1 MANSFSESGHTVN
14 VLTVKPARGARTNDA
29 DRTYKV
35 RRFPVLR
42 DSSGY
47 VRGYLQYLSFD
58 IPIFFRILFGARRDI
73 FVVEPPPTTGLFVR
87 IASGLRRIP
96 YIYYAADI
104 WSDAAAQTGAPKWIL
119 RLVRAVELLAMRGA
133 SKIVSVS
140 VDLTERLHEFG
151 VQPPIVTV
159 GNGVD
164 TDRLSKSLQATV
176 TSGETRRESRVF
188 VYAGTASEVHGAE
201 IFVEA
206 MPMVLKTYPDVRL
219 RFIGGGS
226 ERDSLIRRVNQ
237 LGISHAVTFESTKQI
252 EELAP
257 ILRQATVAI
266 ASVRP
271 NSGYDF
277 AFPTKLYAAAVCGA
291 KLLYTGNGP
300 ARDFVNVELSGEP
313 LGTAVD
319 FDPLSVASAMVELIR
334 EEQSIERRIA
344 VSTWAKEALSLK
356 KVSERI
362 VEVAS
367 QVVDKEGPKA

>member
-1 MANSFSESGHTVN
+1 M
-14 VLTVKPARGARTNDA
+14 
-29 DRTYKV
+29 
-35 RRFPVLR
+35 
-42 DSSGY
+42 
-47 VRGYLQYLSFD
+47 
-58 IPIFFRILFGARRDI
+58 
-73 FVVEPPPTTGLFVR
+73 
-87 IASGLRRIP
+87 
-96 YIYYAADI
+96 
-104 WSDAAAQTGAPKWIL
+104 
-119 RLVRAVELLAMRGA
+119 
-133 SKIVSVS
+133 
-140 VDLTERLHEFG
+140 
-151 VQPPIVTV
+151 TV